1 MKTMTRQA
9 HPIKLG
15 LVFKQPHIGAF
26 SKVSHWII
34 ETSRYFIISYKA
46 MNISK
51 LLLFACC
58 LITAQAQS
66 AATPAEVYRKS
77 VGAVVLIKATDYGGS
92 GGSGT
97 GSVIGTG
104 YVLTNSHVVSSVD
117 GRVHDQLEVFF
128 TAANPIGEANPQIVN
143 SSIARLIAKD
153 DRLDLA
159 LLQVA
164 GTEGVTPLPL
174 ARADETDI
182 GEDVIAI
189 GHPGGGG
196 LWTLTSGRISARIV
210 NFEGIAGKHMLQTET
225 SLNPGNSGGPL
236 LNYSGEIVGIN
247 TSVFRRGTGGMA
259 ITDINFAVRADVA
272 RNWLENLG
280 IPIIITASID
290 EDFYS
295 EPESSSPSSTA
306 PAPPAPAPALESN
319 GSIDGLSISDWLLV
333 YADNPITVA
342 SLDKVIAYEQRHGSN
357 AASRSYIN
365 KGLKIALAEVDSID
379 DLLEFQQKFGYFP
392 NAPAQIEARLDELLE
407 PGASSEELIRLR
419 AHFPANETLRLQI
432 ADHYHYAQLFEAA
445 VGEYQSWLGLTD
457 SSHPERKQVL
467 EALVAAR
474 EGRPIY
480 KVGDIIQDCPECP
493 QMVYIP
499 TGSFYMGDIQ
509 GGGYPYEKPVHRVSV
524 KAFLMSATEV
534 TFNQWD
540 ACVTAGGCDD
550 SGPRSAR
557 GNNGW
562 GRGARPVIEV
572 SWEDAQQYVK
582 WISAKTGEQYRLPS
596 EAEWEYAA
604 RAGSETKY
612 SWGNSIGNN
621 KANCGGCGSR
631 WDDSKTAPVGSFAA
645 NAFGLYDMHGNVW
658 EWTQDCWNGSYKGA
672 PSDGTA
678 WLSGECSRL
687 VLRGGSWNFDPYN
700 LRSAYR
706 TGFTTGSRYNNVGFR
721 LARTLD

>member
-1 MKTMTRQA
+1 
-9 HPIKLG
+9 
-15 LVFKQPHIGAF
+15 
-26 SKVSHWII
+26 
-34 ETSRYFIISYKA
+34 
-46 MNISK
+46 
-51 LLLFACC
+51 
-58 LITAQAQS
+58 
-66 AATPAEVYRKS
+66 
-77 VGAVVLIKATDYGGS
+77 
-92 GGSGT
+92 
-97 GSVIGTG
+97 
-104 YVLTNSHVVSSVD
+104 
-117 GRVHDQLEVFF
+117 
-128 TAANPIGEANPQIVN
+128 
-143 SSIARLIAKD
+143 
-153 DRLDLA
+153 
-159 LLQVA
+159 
-164 GTEGVTPLPL
+164 
-174 ARADETDI
+174 
-182 GEDVIAI
+182 
-189 GHPGGGG
+189 
-196 LWTLTSGRISARIV
+196 
-210 NFEGIAGKHMLQTET
+210 MLQTET

-306 PAPPAPAPALESN
+306 PAPPAPAPAVESN

-342 SLDKVIAYEQRHGSN
+342 SLDKVIAYEQQHGSN

-457 SSHPERKQVL
+457 SSHPQRKQVL
-467 EALVAAR
+467 ELMVAAR

-480 KVGDIIQDCPECP
+480 KVGDIFQDCRECP

-499 TGSFYMGDIQ
+499 TGSFRMGDISR
-509 GGGYPYEKPVHRVSV
+509 GGDSDEKPVHRVSV
-524 KAFLMSATEV
+524 GAFLMSATEV
-534 TFNQWD
+534 TFDQWD
-540 ACVTAGGCDD
+540 ACVAAGGCSHKPND
-550 SGPRSAR
+550 SYS
-557 GNNGW
+557 W
-562 GRGARPVIEV
+562 GRGNRPVMRV
-572 SWEDAQQYVK
+572 SWEDITKQYIP
-582 WISAKTGEQYRLPS
+582 WLNRTTGEQYRLPS

-621 KANCGGCGSR
+621 KANCRGCGSR
-631 WDDSKTAPVGSFAA
+631 WDNSKTAPVASFAA

-678 WLSGECSRL
+678 WLSGECSWR
-687 VLRGGSWNFDPYN
+687 VMRGGSWDGSPSS

-706 TGFTTGSRYNNVGFR
+706 FRGTAGLRINGNGFR